1 MILRQF
7 TTWAIVLGLSLPACA
22 AERLGAISG
31 YVRNAAGDP
40 QMGAVVEI
48 LGVANRTIIVFS
60 DGAGYYA
67 ASGLIPGLYS
77 LKVSAPSFL
86 PKSQERVG
94 VRAGASIHVNFTLNT
109 LLDALQLGPARTIP
123 DDDDWKWTLRSVAN
137 RPILR
142 VVNAPAPP
150 AENQDRELTGNL
162 SFVAGSTAEG
172 YGSGSDMSTVF
183 TLERGVLSDG
193 HIAFSG
199 DLGYGQTSPN
209 ANLRATF
216 SNRMP
221 DGSLPSLAITA
232 RRFAP
237 SDPNLH
243 NAAMQSI
250 ALSAADDLILDD
262 VLELNF
268 GSQLESIQF
277 LGQMTTF
284 RPYASADLH
293 LSPNTV
299 LRYQYTM
306 SRPQSCSEKDLGPA
320 AGGFTDSDPLLTVSR
335 FSPQLERGHHQELS
349 FSRQIGNTNLQLAGF
364 YDRIGDTA
372 LTGAGQVTAAGGY
385 LLPDVASGTF
395 SYNGGELNTGGM
407 RVVVQHNLSS
417 DLTATVDYA
426 FGGALEL
433 DRADVPLRSAQQWI
447 TTQRRQAVA
456 AQFKGTIH
464 RTHTQWITSYRW
476 INGPALTPVDLFN
489 SSPGQSDAF
498 LNLVIRQPIPS
509 MGFLPA
515 RMEALID
522 LRNLLAQGYIPVL
535 AQDGHTVYLVQS
547 ARAVR
552 GGLAFSF

>member
-1 MILRQF
+1 MKLRQF

-31 YVRNAAGDP
+31 YVRDATGSP

-48 LGVANRTIIVFS
+48 LGAADRTLTVFS

-86 PKSQERVG
+86 PTLRERVG

-109 LLDALQLGPARTIP
+109 LLDVMQLGPARSIP
-123 DDDDWKWTLRSVAN
+123 DDDGWKWTLRSVAN

-142 VVNAPAPP
+142 IVTDPSLL
-150 AENQDRELTGNL
+150 AERQDHEFSGHLA
-162 SFVAGSTAEG
+162 FVAGSTADG
-172 YGSGSDMSTVF
+172 YGSGSDMNTAF
-183 TLERGVLSDG
+183 TLERPVLSD
-193 HIAFSG
+193 ADLSFAG
-199 DLGYGQTSPN
+199 DLGYGQTSP
-209 ANLRATF
+209 AASLRATF

-237 SDPNLH
+237 TDPNLN
-243 NAAMQSI
+243 NAAMQSLGI
-250 ALSAADDLILDD
+250 AAEDDLIFND
-262 VLELNF
+262 VLELKF
-268 GSQLESIQF
+268 GSELQTIQF
-277 LGQMTTF
+277 LGQMTAF
-284 RPYASADLH
+284 RPHASAALH

-299 LRYQYTM
+299 LRYEYTS
-306 SRPQSCSEKDLGPA
+306 SRPELCSEKDLGPA
-320 AGGFTDSDPLLTVSR
+320 AGGFTDSDPKLTVAG
-335 FSPQLERGHHQELS
+335 FSPQLERAHHEELS
-349 FSRQIGNTNLQLAGF
+349 LSRRLGNTNLQVAGF
-364 YDRIGDTA
+364 YDRIGDAA
-372 LTGAGQVTAAGGY
+372 LTGAGEVTAAGGY
-385 LLPDVASGTF
+385 LLPDLASGTF
-395 SYNGGELNTGGM
+395 SYDGGDLNTGGL
-407 RVVVQHNLSS
+407 RVVVQHKFSS
-417 DLTATVDYA
+417 ELTATMDYA

-433 DRADVPLRSAQQWI
+433 DHPNVPLQNAQPWI
-447 TTQRRQAVA
+447 TAQRRQAVA
-456 AQFKGTIH
+456 AQFSGTIH
-464 RTHTQWITSYRW
+464 RTHTQWVTSYRW

-489 SSPGQSDAF
+489 SSPGQSDAY

-522 LRNLLAQGYIPVL
+522 LRNLLAQGYVPVL
-535 AQDGHTVYLVQS
+535 GQDGQTVYLVQS
-547 ARAVR
+547 ARSVR

>member
-1 MILRQF
+1 VRLLQF

-22 AERLGAISG
+22 AEHLGAISG
-31 YVRNAAGDP
+31 YVRNVAGDP
-40 QMGAVVEI
+40 QMGAVIEI
-48 LGVANRTIIVFS
+48 LGAADRTIVVFS

-94 VRAGASIHVNFTLNT
+94 IRAGASIHLNFTLNT
-109 LLDALQLGPARTIP
+109 LLDALQLGPARTMP

-142 VVNAPAPP
+142 VVNDPNAPA
-150 AENQDRELTGNL
+150 EKQDHELRGSL
-162 SFVAGSTAEG
+162 SFLAGSTSEG
-172 YGSGSDMSTVF
+172 YGSGSDMSTAF

-193 HIAFSG
+193 HLTFAG

-209 ANLRATF
+209 TSLRATF

-232 RRFAP
+232 SRFAP
-237 SDPNLH
+237 SDPNLR
-243 NAAMQSI
+243 NAALQSV
-250 ALSAADDLILDD
+250 ALTAGDDLTLED

-284 RPYASADLH
+284 RPYGSADLH

-306 SRPQSCSEKDLGPA
+306 SRPQLCSEKDLGPA
-320 AGGFTDSDPLLTVSR
+320 VGGFTDSDPRLTVSR
-335 FSPQLERGHHQELS
+335 FSPQLERAHHQELS
-349 FSRQIGNTNLQLAGF
+349 FARRIGNSNLQVAGF

-395 SYNGGELNTGGM
+395 SYNGGALNTGGM
-407 RVVVQHNLSS
+407 RVVVQHKLSS
-417 DLTATVDYA
+417 ELTATVDYA
-426 FGGALEL
+426 FGGVLEL
-433 DRADVPLRSAQQWI
+433 DRGDVSLRNAQQWI

-456 AQFKGTIH
+456 AQFNGTIH
-464 RTHTQWITSYRW
+464 RTHTQVTTSYRW

-498 LNLVIRQPIPS
+498 LNVVIRQPIPS

-522 LRNLLAQGYIPVL
+522 LRNLLAQGYVPVL
-535 AQDGHTVYLVQS
+535 GQDGHTVYLVQS